1 MSVLAE
7 ALSLQLLNKGIKNS
21 IHGDDKEAVIIKQQ
35 LPQSKIVITVLYLTE
50 DKTNSVSIRFYNFCK
65 MDENEKSGNLF
76 YLLNDMN
83 QRYRWGKVVLDG
95 DDIVLSMDAMVTP
108 FNIADICIQLTMYGA
123 QIADETY
130 YAIEKLR
137 YKLQTV
143 FSNLENLFGEERR
156 AAA

>member
-1 MSVLAE
+1 
-7 ALSLQLLNKGIKNS
+7 
-21 IHGDDKEAVIIKQQ
+21 
-35 LPQSKIVITVLYLTE
+35 
-50 DKTNSVSIRFYNFCK
+50 

-137 YKLQTV
+137 YKL
-143 FSNLENLFGEERR
+143 
-156 AAA
+156 